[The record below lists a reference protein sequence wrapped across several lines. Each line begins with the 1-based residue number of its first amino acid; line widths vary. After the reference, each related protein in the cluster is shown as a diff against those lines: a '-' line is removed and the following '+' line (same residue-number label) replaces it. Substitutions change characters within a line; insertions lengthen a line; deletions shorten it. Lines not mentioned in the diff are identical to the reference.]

1 MFVSVVLLLY
11 WNREFRCFDWNE
23 KTEDEPKQFDREH
36 ILVFFRKFWVLSVCF
51 ETILF
56 VSVVSIQV
64 RTTETNR
71 NKQKNVVFGFKKQTE
86 TQPKQILFRFVSV
99 QTEFFLVCFE
109 DRKPFWRPSS
119 PSSHIWVR
127 LSINFKHYSWNSS
140 VSGYWHYW
148 QFMTA
153 TLKFHRNTA
162 RAVFI

>member
-11 WNREFRCFDWNE
+11 WNREFRCFDCNE

-36 ILVFFRKFWVLSVCF
+36 ILVFFWKFWVLSVCF

-56 VSVVSIQV
+56 VWVVSIQV

-86 TQPKQILFRFVSV
+86 TQPKQILFLFKPN
-99 QTEFFLVCFE
+99 FFKFIS
-109 DRKPFWRPSS
+109 RTPFWRPSS

-148 QFMTA
+148 PFMTA